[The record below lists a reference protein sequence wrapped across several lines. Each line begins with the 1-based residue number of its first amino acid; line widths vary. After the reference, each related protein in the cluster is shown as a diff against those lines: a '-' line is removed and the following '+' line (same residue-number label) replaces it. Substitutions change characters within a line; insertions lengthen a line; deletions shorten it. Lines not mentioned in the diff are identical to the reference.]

1 MSAEQQESYDS
12 RLHRFTEMQQY
23 RTAYS
28 PILGGPV
35 EIYNIHMDE
44 QGDIYV
50 NARID
55 DELQSFSQ
63 NDLTQYEA

>member
-1 MSAEQQESYDS
+1 MSAAQQESYYS

-28 PILGGPV
+28 PILGEPV

-44 QGDIYV
+44 KGQIYV
-50 NARID
+50 NSWINN
-55 DELQSFSQ
+55 EIHSFSK